1 MVSIRK
7 ISTGKSLQ
15 MVYMHALEVLYSST
29 ETYGLLVMSHQRGP
43 SSTCWHQEEMT
54 SACRCFSQV
63 LREDP
68 ATPIQSQDCPSLLCS
83 KCHKIDLD
91 LLWKLCTFFF
101 FFNWTMEQHVP
112 TKCVL
117 LPGMYII
124 NKKVIE
130 IHLNQLEY
138 TF

>member
-1 MVSIRK
+1 
-7 ISTGKSLQ
+7 
-15 MVYMHALEVLYSST
+15 
-29 ETYGLLVMSHQRGP
+29 
-43 SSTCWHQEEMT
+43 
-54 SACRCFSQV
+54 
-63 LREDP
+63 
-68 ATPIQSQDCPSLLCS
+68 
-83 KCHKIDLD
+83 
-91 LLWKLCTFFF
+91 
-101 FFNWTMEQHVP
+101 MEQHVP